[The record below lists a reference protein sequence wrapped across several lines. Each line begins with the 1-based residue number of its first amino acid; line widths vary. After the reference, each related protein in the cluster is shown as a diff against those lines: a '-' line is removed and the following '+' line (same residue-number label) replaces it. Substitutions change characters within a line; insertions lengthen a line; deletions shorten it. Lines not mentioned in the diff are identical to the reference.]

1 MFQTQQL
8 QNKRIKKQ
16 NEKER
21 EQKRLKKLQ
30 EEKDKQEAQ
39 AAQQQRLTDRAQTM
53 RKQATPTARRG
64 DVVDSSSGEEDAGG
78 GRDGKDGK
86 E

>member
-1 MFQTQQL
+1 
-8 QNKRIKKQ
+8 
-16 NEKER
+16 
-21 EQKRLKKLQ
+21 
-30 EEKDKQEAQ
+30 
-39 AAQQQRLTDRAQTM
+39 M